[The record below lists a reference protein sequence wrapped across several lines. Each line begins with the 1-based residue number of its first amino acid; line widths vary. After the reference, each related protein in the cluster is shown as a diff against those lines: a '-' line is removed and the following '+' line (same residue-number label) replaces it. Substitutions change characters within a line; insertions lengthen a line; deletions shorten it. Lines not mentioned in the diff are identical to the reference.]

1 MWVFNKENNM
11 VEFTEQ
17 QLKIIGKISEKAFGK
32 EDKDYAFHM
41 TKFIIAEWETYKTI
55 INEVY

>member
-1 MWVFNKENNM
+1 M

-17 QLKIIGKISEKAFGK
+17 QLKIIDKISEKAFGK

-55 INEVY
+55 MNEVY